1 MTKPAKNAPATLEE
15 WTRRLSEEDMP
26 VFAHTARRM
35 AGISSDAESSVGD
48 LAQIILQDS
57 TMTARVLRMANSAYY
72 NPAGRSISTVSR
84 AIVMLGFNVVR
95 TISLSIAMVDTLLS
109 GIRHERMVQEMARS
123 FHAAAQAWE
132 FAGAR
137 NDQSPEEVFIA
148 ALLYRFG
155 HMTFWCFPY
164 GYENEMDALLL
175 RGDADEASVERR
187 VLGFALIELSAQL
200 NHEWHL
206 SHLLDHLY
214 SGDNRNDPRVRNIEL
229 GYQIADAAAREGWE
243 SDSVKE
249 AIEKTAE
256 YLYMP
261 YSKTLDLVHENAKHA
276 TAIAAEF
283 GADIAGRLIP
293 IPHKPAIGSEAD
305 EDKAGADAAQKY
317 KLQLSI
323 LRELSAMLSERVDL
337 NTLLGTVLEGV
348 YRGVDMD
355 RAVLAIVSRDGKQM
369 AGKYSLGRGSE
380 YIANCFNFSLGADG
394 GGFMNAI
401 LHNKEPLWLFKPGE
415 RTSDNFAAQDVM
427 QCIGLKEC
435 FVMPITVQNKP
446 KGVIYADRGV
456 TNRRLDEESFATF
469 RHFCEH
475 IVIGLSM
482 LAS

>member
-1 MTKPAKNAPATLEE
+1 MTTSPTTLEE

-35 AGISSDAESSVGD
+35 AGISSDAESSVSD

-72 NPAGRSISTVSR
+72 NPSGRSISTVSR
-84 AIVMLGFNVVR
+84 AIVMLGFSVVR

-123 FHAAAQAWE
+123 FHAATQAWE

-164 GYENEMDALLL
+164 GHENEMDALLI
-175 RGDADEASVERR
+175 RGDSDEESVERQ
-187 VLGFALIELSAQL
+187 VLGFALQELSAAL
-200 NHEWHL
+200 NKEWRL
-206 SHLLDHLY
+206 SNLLDNLY
-214 SGDNRNDPRVRNIEL
+214 SDEHRNDPRVRNIEL
-229 GYQIADAAAREGWE
+229 GFQIADAAAREGW
-243 SDSVKE
+243 DGDGVRQ
-249 AIEKTAE
+249 AVEKTAE
-256 YLYMP
+256 YLYQP
-261 YSKTLDLVHENAKHA
+261 FNKTLELVHENAKQA
-276 TAIAAEF
+276 TKIAAEF
-283 GADIAGRLIP
+283 GADIAGGLIP
-293 IPHKPAIGSEAD
+293 IPKKAAASNESD
-305 EDKAGADAAQKY
+305 SDKAKSDSTQKY

-323 LRELSAMLSERVDL
+323 LRELSSMLSEHVDL

-355 RAVLAIVSRDGKQM
+355 RAVLAIVARDGKNM
-369 AGKYSLGRGSE
+369 VGKYSLGRGSE
-380 YIANCFNFSLGADG
+380 YIATCFNLPIKTNGH
-394 GGFMNAI
+394 GFTSTIMQI
-401 LHNKEPLWLFKPGE
+401 KEALWLFKPGE
-415 RTSDNFAAQDVM
+415 PSNEDSAARDVM
-427 QCIGLKEC
+427 HSIGLKEC
-435 FVMPITVQNKP
+435 FVMPITLQGKP

-456 TNRRLDEESFATF
+456 SNRRLDEESFATF

-475 IVIGLSM
+475 VLIGLSV
-482 LAS
+482 LAN